1 MIVPEQDSEPQLSL
15 VTLDALHQLS
25 YREAG
30 LILLPEKVRMVQSR
44 LRYRLKETDI
54 DTFEAYLALVRSD
67 AGAHERRM
75 MISALT
81 TNVSH
86 FFREPHHFDILAD
99 EVLPKVK
106 ARLKAGGRF
115 RIWSAGCS
123 NGQEAFSI
131 LMHLLDKDPSLLDA
145 DFRILATD
153 IDPKVIAFARAA
165 TYPDRMIDN
174 VPETLRKR
182 FMQPAELKG
191 QPAHKMTDPLRNLVR
206 FKELNLMST
215 WPMRQAFDA
224 VFCRNVVIYFDA
236 PTQEALWPRFHDAL
250 APDGLLFLGHSERV
264 SAPETVGFSVTGP
277 TTYTKTRAQRI
288 NTLNL
293 NARQGETHGTS

>member
-15 VTLDALHQLS
+15 ATLDALHQVS

-44 LRYRLKETDI
+44 LRYRLKETGI
-54 DTFEAYLALVRSD
+54 DTFESYLALVRTD
-67 AGAHERRM
+67 AGARERRM

-131 LMHLLDKDPSLLDA
+131 VMHLLDKDPSLLDA
-145 DFRILATD
+145 DFRIRYRPKGHRLCPLCDLSRPDDGQRARNTAQTVHATNP
-153 IDPKVIAFARAA
+153 IERA
-165 TYPDRMIDN
+165 TCP
-174 VPETLRKR
+174 
-182 FMQPAELKG
+182 
-191 QPAHKMTDPLRNLVR
+191 
-206 FKELNLMST
+206 
-215 WPMRQAFDA
+215 
-224 VFCRNVVIYFDA
+224 
-236 PTQEALWPRFHDAL
+236 
-250 APDGLLFLGHSERV
+250 
-264 SAPETVGFSVTGP
+264 
-277 TTYTKTRAQRI
+277 
-288 NTLNL
+288 
-293 NARQGETHGTS
+293 